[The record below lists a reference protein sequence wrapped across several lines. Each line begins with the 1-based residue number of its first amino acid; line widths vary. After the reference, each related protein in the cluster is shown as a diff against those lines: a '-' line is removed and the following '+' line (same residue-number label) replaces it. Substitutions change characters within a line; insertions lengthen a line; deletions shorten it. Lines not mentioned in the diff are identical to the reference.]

1 MERRGGWL
9 GRSGITLYQA
19 AGISS
24 SESSTLWY
32 SLALMARSWQVA
44 SLVSFRPPLLTGVRQ
59 LRAQPVDRTARL
71 LDETSRA
78 VVLNDA
84 APHPNG
90 VQSCT
95 ARHVPIVQVEHADA
109 TDADRTL
116 ELPETARLPDA
127 RNVRP
132 RYR

>member
-19 AGISS
+19 GGISS

-78 VVLNDA
+78 VVRNDVA
-84 APHPNG
+84 RLPNE
-90 VQSCT
+90 VQSWT

-116 ELPETARLPDA
+116 EPPGDRASA
-127 RNVRP
+127 GCQNVRP